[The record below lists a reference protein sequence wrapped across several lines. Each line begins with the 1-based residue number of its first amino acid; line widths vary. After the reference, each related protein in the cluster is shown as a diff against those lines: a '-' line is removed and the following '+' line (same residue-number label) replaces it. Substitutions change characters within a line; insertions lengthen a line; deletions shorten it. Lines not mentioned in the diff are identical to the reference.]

1 MQSINKHIY
10 LLLIIIAF
18 ICFTAIKMNH
28 NEVVETVSNEVETMQ
43 AYLLYNRKL
52 VIVPTTT
59 SAKTTEAKVKELVAY
74 MKQGAAGFEQL
85 LNESTQL
92 NEVKVD
98 NKVMTISFDALDYQ
112 PDNELRVLEAFIYSC
127 TQFDDVNR
135 VQFVLNEQVL
145 THMPIKQT
153 PITNTSNTFGINH
166 LQSNQM
172 YLHEGEQITL
182 YYELK
187 NNNKTYQVA
196 QSIPIKDKEDYNE
209 VMKTMFK
216 SINVSSFLVQ
226 PLAKYKITMDQECE
240 LKKDVLHLYLNKN
253 ILDKDKQIKTKVLKY
268 LKLNLAQFTDIK
280 YISIHVNGKVISE
293 NGKNKIPV
301 R

>member
-18 ICFTAIKMNH
+18 ICFTAVKMNH
-28 NEVVETVSNEVETMQ
+28 NEVIETVSNEVETMQ
-43 AYLLYNRKL
+43 AYLLYKQKL

-59 SAKTTEAKVKELVAY
+59 SAKNTEAKVEELIAY
-74 MKQGAAGFEQL
+74 MKQGAADFEQL

-92 NEVKVD
+92 NEVKID

-127 TQFDDVNR
+127 TQFDDVNSI
-135 VQFVLNEQVL
+135 QLVLNEKIL
-145 THMPIKQT
+145 THMPINQT
-153 PITNTSNTFGINH
+153 PITNTSHSFGINH

-182 YYELK
+182 YYEIK
-187 NNNKTYQVA
+187 NNNKIYQVA
-196 QSIPIKDKEDYNE
+196 QSLPIQDKEDYNE

-216 SINVSSFLVQ
+216 SMNVSSFLVQ

-253 ILDKDKQIKTKVLKY
+253 VLDKDKQIKPKVLKY
-268 LKLNLAQFTDIK
+268 LKLNLAQFSEIK

-293 NGKNKIPV
+293 NGKNKISV

>member
-43 AYLLYNRKL
+43 AYLLYNQKL

-127 TQFDDVNR
+127 TQFDDVDR

-145 THMPIKQT
+145 THMPINQT

-172 YLHEGEQITL
+172 YLHEGEQITI

>member
-43 AYLLYNRKL
+43 AYLLYNQKL

-98 NKVMTISFDALDYQ
+98 NKVMTISFDVLDYQ

>member
-74 MKQGAAGFEQL
+74 MKQGAADFEQL

-92 NEVKVD
+92 NEVKID

-112 PDNELRVLEAFIYSC
+112 LENELRVLEAFIYSC
-127 TQFDDVNR
+127 TQFDDVDR
-135 VQFVLNEQVL
+135 IQFVLNEQVL
-145 THMPIKQT
+145 THMPINQT
-153 PITNTSNTFGINH
+153 PITNTTNTFGINH

-216 SINVSSFLVQ
+216 SVNVSSFLVQ

-240 LKKDVLHLYLNKN
+240 IKKDVLHLYLNKN

-293 NGKNKIPV
+293 NGKNKIPI

>member
-10 LLLIIIAF
+10 LLLVIIALV
-18 ICFTAIKMNH
+18 CFTAVKMNH
-28 NEVVETVSNEVETMQ
+28 KEVVETVSNEVETMQ
-43 AYLLYNRKL
+43 AYLLYNQEL

-59 SAKTTEAKVKELVAY
+59 SAKKTEAKVEELVSY
-74 MKQGAAGFEQL
+74 MKQGAADFEQL
-85 LNESTQL
+85 LNEATQL
-92 NEVKVD
+92 NEVKIND
-98 NKVMTISFDALDYQ
+98 KVMKISFDTLDYH
-112 PDNELRVLEAFIYSC
+112 PDNELRVLEALIYSC
-127 TQFDDVNR
+127 TQFDDVDSI
-135 VQFVLNEQVL
+135 QLILNEQVL

-182 YYELK
+182 YYEIK

-196 QSIPIKDKEDYNE
+196 QSLPIKDKEDYNE

-216 SINVSSFLVQ
+216 SVNVSSFLVQ

-253 ILDKDKQIKTKVLKY
+253 VLDKDKQIKTKILKY
-268 LKLNLAQFTDIK
+268 LKLNLTQFTDIK